1 MSGTRYGT
9 IAIHDN
15 DDDVDDDK
23 AAAAAAAAVDG
34 GFYQHHHEGAPLLKQ
49 PEGGDLQQSSS
60 SSSSSTSKALSS
72 LLIGEYWSHLTFG
85 WITPLL
91 ARGNS
96 EGQLSISDLRDWS
109 LPTNCQT
116 EEVYAVFRRCWE
128 EERCRARA
136 NNNSNAGGNGVDH
149 EEKRGSSL
157 EENGSSKG
165 EANAK
170 EGDEATLRMDGLF
183 DSTSS
188 SSSYKH
194 RQQQPSLIWTLYK
207 SFGTE
212 FINAGYL
219 KLIHDACLFVGPQ
232 VLNRLI
238 HFVRT
243 PEYTLTYGLGL
254 VAAGE
259 LMKRKTKKRKTER
272 LCVYMCHLR
281 CAIFKRSHS

>member
-9 IAIHDN
+9 IAIHDS

-23 AAAAAAAAVDG
+23 AVAAAAAAAVEG
-34 GFYQHHHEGAPLLKQ
+34 GYHQQHHEGAPLLKQ

-60 SSSSSTSKALSS
+60 SSSTSKVLSS

-85 WITPLL
+85 WIAPLL

-96 EGQLSISDLRDWS
+96 EEQLSISDLRDWS
-109 LPTNCQT
+109 LPANCQT

-128 EERCRARA
+128 EELCRVRA
-136 NNNSNAGGNGVDH
+136 NNSYANSNTGNAVDH
-149 EEKRGSSL
+149 EEKQGSSL
-157 EENGSSKG
+157 EKNGSSKG

-170 EGDEATLRMDGLF
+170 VGDEATLLMDGLF
-183 DSTSS
+183 DTTSS
-188 SSSYKH
+188 SSKH
-194 RQQQPSLIWTLYK
+194 QQQQPSLIWTLYK

-259 LMKRKTKKRKTER
+259 L
-272 LCVYMCHLR
+272 
-281 CAIFKRSHS
+281 

>member
-9 IAIHDN
+9 IAIHDS

-23 AAAAAAAAVDG
+23 AVAAAAAVEG
-34 GFYQHHHEGAPLLKQ
+34 GYYQHHHEGAPLLKQ
-49 PEGGDLQQSSS
+49 SEGGDLQRSST
-60 SSSSSTSKALSS
+60 SSSTSKALSS
-72 LLIGEYWSHLTFG
+72 LLIGEYWSHLTFS

-96 EGQLSISDLRDWS
+96 EEQLSIGDLRDWS

-128 EERCRARA
+128 EELCRVRA
-136 NNNSNAGGNGVDH
+136 NNNSNTNSNTGNDAVDYK
-149 EEKRGSSL
+149 EKQESSL
-157 EENGSSKG
+157 EKKDGSSKG
-165 EANAK
+165 EANARV
-170 EGDEATLRMDGLF
+170 GDEATLLMDGLF
-183 DSTSS
+183 DATSS
-188 SSSYKH
+188 SSKH
-194 RQQQPSLIWTLYK
+194 QQQQQPSLIWTLYK

-259 LMKRKTKKRKTER
+259 L
-272 LCVYMCHLR
+272 
-281 CAIFKRSHS
+281 

>member
-9 IAIHDN
+9 IAIHDS

-23 AAAAAAAAVDG
+23 SVAAAAVEG
-34 GFYQHHHEGAPLLKQ
+34 GYYQHHHHEGAPLLKQ

-60 SSSSSTSKALSS
+60 SSSTSKVSSS
-72 LLIGEYWSHLTFG
+72 LLIGEYWSHLTFS

-96 EGQLSISDLRDWS
+96 EEQLYISDLRDWS

-128 EERCRARA
+128 EELCRVRA
-136 NNNSNAGGNGVDH
+136 NDNSNTNGNTGNDAVDH
-149 EEKRGSSL
+149 KEKQESSL
-157 EENGSSKG
+157 EKKNGSSKG

-170 EGDEATLRMDGLF
+170 EGDEATLLMDGLF
-183 DSTSS
+183 DTTSS
-188 SSSYKH
+188 SSKH
-194 RQQQPSLIWTLYK
+194 QQQQPSLIWTLYK

-259 LMKRKTKKRKTER
+259 L
-272 LCVYMCHLR
+272 
-281 CAIFKRSHS
+281 